1 MQTIR
6 VILCLSALW
15 LGGCSAKHEAQQPAT
30 DQVQTEQ
37 IQAEPARPA
46 TTANAVMA
54 DQVSDEAVT
63 KPQSAPGLFSP
74 EEKTA
79 LPARQFVRTA
89 DVKFRVDNVAK
100 ATSRIETITTQ
111 QGGFVT
117 FTKLDSQIDDKET
130 VAISADSLLETT
142 RYTVSNTMTLRVP
155 NTRLDTTLQAITALG
170 NYLDIREIKSDDVA
184 LQRLAADQARRRI
197 AAHDARLRRA
207 IDGRGRKLGETTAA
221 EESRLNGQRESDE
234 AQINDLSLADQI
246 QYSTVTLN
254 LYQRQ
259 STLRA
264 MLPNTTDVREYQ
276 PGFFAQA
283 ADALATGADVLAGF
297 VLFLLK
303 SWGII
308 LFGLLVFVLAKLGIR
323 RWRLVKA

>member
-6 VILCLSALW
+6 VVLCLSALW
-15 LGGCSAKHEAQQPAT
+15 LSACEAKHEANQASADQTKAEQPA
-30 DQVQTEQ
+30 
-37 IQAEPARPA
+37 PAA
-46 TTANAVMA
+46 SANAVMA
-54 DQVSDEAVT
+54 DQASDEEVT
-63 KPQSAPGLFSP
+63 KPQSAPARSSP
-74 EEKTA
+74 EEKTV
-79 LPARQFVRTA
+79 LPARQFIRTA

-100 ATSRIETITTQ
+100 TTNRIEAITRQ
-111 QGGFVT
+111 NGGFVT
-117 FTKLDSQIDDKET
+117 FTKLASQIDDKET

-155 NTRLDTTLQAITALG
+155 NSRLDTTLQAITALG

-184 LQRLAADQARRRI
+184 LQRLAANQARRRI
-197 AAHDARLRRA
+197 ATHDARLQRA

-221 EESRLNGQRESDE
+221 EDSRLDGQRESDE
-234 AQINDLSLADQI
+234 AQINDLTLADQI

-259 STLRA
+259 ATLHA

-276 PGFFAQA
+276 PGFFTQA
-283 ADALATGADVLAGF
+283 ADALATGADVLLGF
-297 VLFLLK
+297 ILFLLK

-308 LFGLLVFVLAKLGIR
+308 LFGLLVFVLVKLGIR